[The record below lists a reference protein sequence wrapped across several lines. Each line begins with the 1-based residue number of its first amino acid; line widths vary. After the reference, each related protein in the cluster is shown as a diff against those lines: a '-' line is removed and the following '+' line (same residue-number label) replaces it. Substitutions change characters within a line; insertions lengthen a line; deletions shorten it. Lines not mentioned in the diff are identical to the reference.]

1 MRLKEMLLRT
11 NLRLFGHRFIM
22 DRVLPGGVAAD
33 IDSQGITDILGEL
46 NYLSQE
52 FEKLVVI
59 IDENSSLEDRTR
71 ATGILDPETARDL
84 GVVGLVARASGLNLD
99 CRIQNPFPLM
109 TESW

>member
-1 MRLKEMLLRT
+1 MMSPLCVYALSDHEAQGDAPAHQSETFRAPLHNGQGPT
-11 NLRLFGHRFIM
+11 
-22 DRVLPGGVAAD
+22 GGVAAD

-71 ATGILDPETARDL
+71 ANRH
-84 GVVGLVARASGLNLD
+84 S
-99 CRIQNPFPLM
+99 
-109 TESW
+109 